1 MEEMEGGSAMNSN
14 SGGGSF
20 GASGSDITAMG
31 TCFSTGWEQSTYT
44 DIYRHNA
51 QIYVIHNTDIY
62 IYIYRHTTQLYAL
75 VQKFKNSRFDALS
88 AFLSTPMQITLQL
101 HVPYSIIYQ

>member
-1 MEEMEGGSAMNSN
+1 MCVCRQCSQLHGGDGVCVCAGNAHSSMEEMEGGSAMNSN

-44 DIYRHNA
+44 DIYRHN
-51 QIYVIHNTDIY
+51 
-62 IYIYRHTTQLYAL
+62 TQLY
-75 VQKFKNSRFDALS
+75 
-88 AFLSTPMQITLQL
+88 TIQIYT
-101 HVPYSIIYQ
+101 